1 MGREEI
7 VQILEEMAD
16 LLELKGENPFRVR
29 AYRNGAR
36 ALLNLSADLEQLV
49 ENEGLIEIKGIGE
62 HLAKSIA
69 LLVKKGHLPDY
80 EKLKASVPKNL
91 LKLLNVQGLGP
102 KKVQQLYKNLH
113 VHSISSLKKATKEGK
128 IAKLKGFGKKTEQ
141 NILDALEQK
150 EIYQSR
156 RLWWDAMLLAEP
168 ILEEIKK
175 LKSVKQSQIAGSL
188 RRKLET
194 IGDLDFLASS
204 SSPKAVMNWFTTQ
217 SFVKKIISKGD
228 TKSSIF
234 LKDGIQADLR
244 VVPNS
249 QYAFALHYFTGSKE
263 HNIALRERAS
273 KRGWSLSEY
282 GIEQVVKGVVAPKGS
297 IDSEE
302 KLFKLFGLSYIP
314 PELRENMGEFEAAAK
329 NKIPKL
335 IELKELRGALHNHTT
350 ASDGRSS
357 LKEMI
362 KAAEDLNWEYIGI
375 TDHSKSS
382 FQANGLSEERILE
395 QIEEI
400 RTINRK
406 SKIRV
411 FAGLECDIL
420 ANGDLDFS
428 DSFLK
433 KLDYLVVSIHSS
445 FQLDEKK
452 MTKRLIKAIEHPSS
466 TIIGHLTGRLL
477 LKRKGY
483 ALNVPKVIDA
493 CIANKKIVELNGNP
507 QRLDM
512 DWRYWHAAVD
522 KGLLCCINPDAHDTD
537 QLRFV
542 EAGIQIARKGWLKKK
557 HVINSLPLKKIEEL
571 LKKMH
576 P

>member
-16 LLELKGENPFRVR
+16 LLELKGENPFRIR

-36 ALLNLSADLEQLV
+36 ALLNLDADLEELV
-49 ENEGLIEIKGIGE
+49 EEGRLTEIEGIGE
-62 HLAKSIA
+62 HLAEKISQ
-69 LLVKKGHLPDY
+69 LVKKGRLPEY
-80 EKLKASVPKNL
+80 EQLKGSLPKNL
-91 LKLLNVQGLGP
+91 LKLLTVQGLGP
-102 KKVQQLYKNLH
+102 KKVQVLYKKLH
-113 VHSISSLKKATKEGK
+113 IHSIPSLKKAAKEGK

-141 NILDALEQK
+141 NILASLEQSEK
-150 EIYQSR
+150 YQAR
-156 RLWWDAMLLAEP
+156 HLWWDAMLIAEP
-168 ILEEIKK
+168 ILEGLQK
-175 LKSVKQSQIAGSL
+175 LKSVEQAEIAGSL

-194 IGDLDFLASS
+194 IGDLDFLAGSAN
-204 SSPKAVMNWFTTQ
+204 PKAVMEWFTTH
-217 SFVKKIISKGD
+217 SFVKRVLSKGE
-228 TKSSIF
+228 TKSSI
-234 LKDGIQADLR
+234 LLESGIQADLR

-249 QYAFALHYFTGSKE
+249 QFAYALHYFTGSKE
-263 HNIALRERAS
+263 HNIKLRERAL

-282 GIEQVVKGVVAPKGS
+282 GIETVKKGVASPKGR

-302 KLFKLFGLSYIP
+302 KLFNLFDLSYIP
-314 PELRENMGEFEAAAK
+314 PELRENMGEFEAASK

-335 IELKELRGALHNHTT
+335 IELKDLRGALHNHTA

-357 LKEMI
+357 LQEMI
-362 KAAEDLNWEYIGI
+362 QAAEDLGWEYIGI

-382 FQANGLSEERILE
+382 FQANGLSEERILK
-395 QIEEI
+395 QMEEI
-400 RTINRK
+400 RKINRK
-406 SKIRV
+406 SKIHI

-420 ANGDLDFS
+420 ANGHLDFS

-433 KLDYLVVSIHSS
+433 KLDYIVVSIHSS

-452 MTKRLIKAIEHPSS
+452 MTQRLIKAIEHPST

-483 ALNVPKVIDA
+483 ALNIPKVIDA

-512 DWRYWHAAVD
+512 DWRHWHAAVE
-522 KGLLCCINPDAHDTD
+522 KGLLCCINPDAHATD
-537 QLRFV
+537 QLAFV
-542 EAGIQIARKGWLKKK
+542 EAGINIARKGWLEKK
-557 HVINSLPLKKIEEL
+557 HVINALPLKKMEEL